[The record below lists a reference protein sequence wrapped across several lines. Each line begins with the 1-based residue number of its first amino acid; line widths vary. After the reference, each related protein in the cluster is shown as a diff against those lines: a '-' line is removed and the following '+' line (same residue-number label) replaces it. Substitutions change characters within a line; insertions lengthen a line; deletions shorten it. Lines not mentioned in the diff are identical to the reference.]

1 MKHNLKFLILNLLY
15 KNGKLLDCI
24 SHFPSFER
32 TKKKYQIFMKAWKWL
47 AFFLNLFYFIL
58 GTDKWTIFMEN
69 EGKTARKTFSK
80 TIV

>member
-1 MKHNLKFLILNLLY
+1 
-15 KNGKLLDCI
+15 
-24 SHFPSFER
+24 
-32 TKKKYQIFMKAWKWL
+32 MKAWKWL

-69 EGKTARKTFSK
+69 EGETARKTFSK